1 MLKSCS
7 VTILNGFRSIEPTQ
21 YAIPFISVISDLTF
35 SIKLSSSTSVT
46 VNVHPNFSA
55 IEPTSVSFLATRW
68 ISFPEFFNC
77 SAKLDPIDPVA
88 PKIRYFSDMSE
99 KYLIFGATGSIG
111 SSLAE
116 QLKNS
121 GNDIH
126 LVARNETEVGSIAE
140 KLGCTFTVTDV
151 LEDNFIEKVKSDIT
165 EIKGIAYCVGSIDLK
180 PLRMVTEQDFNKC
193 MKLNLYSAVE
203 VIKGYQESLKKNK
216 GSIVLFSTV
225 AAQRGFTNHAI
236 IASAKAAVE
245 GLTVSLAAEFA
256 PNIRVNCIAPSL
268 TKSKIAEPMLKN
280 TTIAEGIAKAH
291 PLKRLGEGKDSAS
304 LAKFLITEDGS
315 WVTGQI
321 IAVDGGRSKLS

>member
-1 MLKSCS
+1 
-7 VTILNGFRSIEPTQ
+7 
-21 YAIPFISVISDLTF
+21 
-35 SIKLSSSTSVT
+35 
-46 VNVHPNFSA
+46 
-55 IEPTSVSFLATRW
+55 
-68 ISFPEFFNC
+68 
-77 SAKLDPIDPVA
+77 
-88 PKIRYFSDMSE
+88 MSE

-203 VIKGYQESLKKNK
+203 VIKGYQESLKK
-216 GSIVLFSTV
+216 IRALLFYF
-225 AAQRGFTNHAI
+225 QR
-236 IASAKAAVE
+236 
-245 GLTVSLAAEFA
+245 SL
-256 PNIRVNCIAPSL
+256 
-268 TKSKIAEPMLKN
+268 LK
-280 TTIAEGIAKAH
+280 E
-291 PLKRLGEGKDSAS
+291 
-304 LAKFLITEDGS
+304 
-315 WVTGQI
+315 VY
-321 IAVDGGRSKLS
+321 

>member
-1 MLKSCS
+1 
-7 VTILNGFRSIEPTQ
+7 
-21 YAIPFISVISDLTF
+21 
-35 SIKLSSSTSVT
+35 
-46 VNVHPNFSA
+46 
-55 IEPTSVSFLATRW
+55 
-68 ISFPEFFNC
+68 
-77 SAKLDPIDPVA
+77 
-88 PKIRYFSDMSE
+88 MSE

-126 LVARNETEVGSIAE
+126 LVARNESELAPIVE
-140 KLGCTFTVTDV
+140 KLGCSHTVADV
-151 LEDNFIEKVKSDIT
+151 LEDGFIEKVKSHIS
-165 EIKGIAYCVGSIDLK
+165 EIKGLAYCVGSIDLK
-180 PLRMVTEQDFNKC
+180 PLRMINEQDFQKC

-203 VIKGYQESLKKNK
+203 AIKGYQETLKKNK
-216 GSIVLFSTV
+216 GSIVMFSTV

-256 PNIRVNCIAPSL
+256 PNIRVNCVAPSL

-280 TTIAEGIAKAH
+280 TALAEGIAKAH

-304 LAKFLITEDGS
+304 LAKFLLTEDSS
-315 WVTGQI
+315 WITGQV